1 MHALLQRLPQM
12 LIALAALA
20 ALGAQAQD
28 YPTKAI
34 RFIAPIPPGG
44 STEVLARD
52 VAQKLSERWGQ
63 PVVVEN
69 RPGGAGSI
77 GSAVVAHAPGD
88 GYTILL
94 VNSSH
99 SINPHVYKSLP
110 FDALKDFAPVSLMT
124 DLPMGVFVN
133 PSVPAKTLA
142 ELVALMKAQPGKFSF
157 ATSGNGGA
165 GHLTGQMF
173 MQQTGTQM
181 VHVPYRGSA
190 LAVNDV
196 VAGQVPVLLAD
207 APVAAPH
214 VRSGALRALAV
225 TSAQRITSMPDVPT
239 FEEAGVKGMDLSVW
253 IGVLTSA
260 QTPPAIVKK
269 LSDTI
274 AAILK
279 EPAMAERVRSRGF
292 NIVASTPEEFAAV
305 IRKDYDRFGEVV
317 RATGVKAE

>member
-1 MHALLQRLPQM
+1 MTRFLPRV
-12 LIALAALA
+12 ALAVAFFTLQMMA
-20 ALGAQAQD
+20 PVHAQN
-28 YPTKAI
+28 YPSKLI

-52 VAQKLSERWGQ
+52 VAQKLTERFGQ

-77 GSAVVAHAPGD
+77 GSAVVASAPAD
-88 GYTILL
+88 GYTLLL

-99 SINPHVYKSLP
+99 SINPHVYKLP

-124 DLPMGVFVN
+124 DLPMGIFVN
-133 PSVPAKTLA
+133 PSVPAKNLA
-142 ELVALMKAQPGKFSF
+142 ELIALLKAQPDKLSF

-173 MQQTGTQM
+173 LRQTGTKM

-190 LAVNDV
+190 PALNDV
-196 VAGQVPVLLAD
+196 VAGQVPVLVAD
-207 APVAAPH
+207 IPVAAPY
-214 VRSGALRALAV
+214 VKSGALRAIAV
-225 TSAQRITSMPDVPT
+225 TSSQRLASMPDVQT
-239 FEEAGVKGMDLSVW
+239 FAEQGVDGMDLSIW
-253 IGVLTSA
+253 IGVLTTA
-260 QTPPAIVKK
+260 NTPPAIVHK
-269 LSDTI
+269 LSDAI

-279 EPAMAERVRSRGF
+279 EPAMAERVKSRGF
-292 NIVASTPEEFAAV
+292 NIVASTPEEFEAV

-317 RATGVKAE
+317 RATGVKVE